1 VKVDLHVHTRF
12 SNDSLTILQ
21 DVIYWAQRRGM
32 GALAITDHNT
42 IEGAHLLSEISP
54 IPIIVGEEILT
65 RDGEVSGLF
74 LQEAIPPNLDTQQ
87 TIDLIHE
94 QGGLA
99 YVPHP
104 LDRLRSSALAFDTLI
119 EIVDSLDFI
128 EILNARVTFS
138 LDNRLAEAL
147 AEAHHLLKS
156 AGSDAHQGGEIGHAY
171 VEMPPFDDAA
181 SFLASL
187 SQGVICGKISSP
199 LVHMGS
205 TYAKVAKEIM
215 ASAPLGK

>member
-1 VKVDLHVHTRF
+1 MKVDLHVHTRF

-21 DVIYWAQRRGM
+21 DVIHWAQRRSM

-42 IEGAHLLSEISP
+42 IEGALLLSEMSP

-74 LQEAIPPNLDTQQ
+74 LQEAIPPHLDTQQ

-104 LDRLRSSALAFDTLI
+104 LDRVRSSVLAFDTLI
-119 EIVDSLDFI
+119 EIVDSVDFI
-128 EILNARVTFS
+128 EVLNARVSFP

-147 AEAHHLLKS
+147 AEAHHLLRS
-156 AGSDAHQGGEIGHAY
+156 AGSDAHQGVEIGHAY
-171 VEMPPFDDAA
+171 VEMPPFNDAT

-187 SQGVICGKISSP
+187 SQGVIHGKISSP

-205 TYAKVAKEIM
+205 TYAKMAKEIM